1 MLAILFFIKISTKYE
16 SIMNVL
22 KEDILK
28 TYRLASGGKL
38 KKIISCYR
46 TPGVHAITNVR
57 FGQWIKKQ
65 NILIKLLLQPFYYL
79 QFYLIRTRWGIEI
92 PAATQIGKGFYIGHF
107 GGIIISPHTIIGKNV
122 NISQQVTIGVSGE
135 GEKRGVPIIG
145 NNVYIAPGAK
155 IFGKITIG
163 NNVKIG
169 ANAVVYKNVPND
181 ATVVLDPGMKIL
193 IKDTSK

>member
-1 MLAILFFIKISTKYE
+1 MK
-16 SIMNVL
+16 VL
-22 KEDILK
+22 KEDILR
-28 TYRLASGGKL
+28 TYRLTSGSRL

-65 NILIKLLLQPFYYL
+65 NILIKVFLQPLYHL

-107 GGIIISPHTIIGKNV
+107 GGIIISPHAIIGKNV

-135 GEKRGVPIIG
+135 KEKRGVPIIG
-145 NNVYIAPGAK
+145 DNVYIAPGAK

-169 ANAVVYKNVPND
+169 ANAVVYKDVPDDVN
-181 ATVVLDPGMKIL
+181 VVLDPGMKIL
-193 IKDTSK
+193 SKK